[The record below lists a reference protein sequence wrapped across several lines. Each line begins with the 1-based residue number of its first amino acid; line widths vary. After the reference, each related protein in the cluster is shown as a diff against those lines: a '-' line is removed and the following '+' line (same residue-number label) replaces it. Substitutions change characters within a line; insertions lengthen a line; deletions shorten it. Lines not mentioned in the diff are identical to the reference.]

1 MSIRR
6 RQQLVRLA
14 REYNALIIADDVYDH
29 LRWGPDPSAQERV
42 ASVIP
47 RLVDIDHGTDGGTDR
62 PGADG
67 FGNAISNG
75 SFSKIIGPGLR
86 TGWTEATEMFARGL
100 SQCGSTVS
108 GGSPSQLCAV
118 IISHMLDGGGL
129 VQHMDEVLIPSL
141 QRRHQLITR
150 AIKQH
155 LEPLGATMSS
165 SNGGYFIWITLP
177 AQVSAKY
184 FAIQAASAENVVVA
198 PGHLF
203 EVPSGGNK
211 LCFDREI
218 RVCYAWEREEAL
230 GLGVEKLGRILT
242 TILYGVK
249 RNRTSMRNLPDTA
262 DAASAHL
269 EGSCVMASLS

>member
-29 LRWGPDPSAQERV
+29 LRWDPDLSAQERA

-47 RLVDIDHGTDGGTDR
+47 RLVDIDHETDGGTDR

-86 TGWTEATEMFARGL
+86 TGWTEATEMFTRGL
-100 SQCGSTVS
+100 SRCGSTVS

-118 IISHMLDGGGL
+118 IISHMLDGGAL

-141 QRRHQLITR
+141 QKRHQLITR

-155 LEPLGATMSS
+155 LEPLGAIMSG

-177 AQVSAKY
+177 AQVSAKS

-203 EVPSGGNK
+203 EIPSGEK
-211 LCFDREI
+211 ILRFDREI

-230 GLGVEKLGRILT
+230 ALGVERLGRILT

-262 DAASAHL
+262 DGVSAHL
-269 EGSCVMASLS
+269 KVVV

>member
-1 MSIRR
+1 
-6 RQQLVRLA
+6 
-14 REYNALIIADDVYDH
+14 
-29 LRWGPDPSAQERV
+29 
-42 ASVIP
+42 
-47 RLVDIDHGTDGGTDR
+47 
-62 PGADG
+62 
-67 FGNAISNG
+67 
-75 SFSKIIGPGLR
+75 
-86 TGWTEATEMFARGL
+86 
-100 SQCGSTVS
+100 
-108 GGSPSQLCAV
+108 
-118 IISHMLDGGGL
+118 
-129 VQHMDEVLIPSL
+129 
-141 QRRHQLITR
+141 
-150 AIKQH
+150 
-155 LEPLGATMSS
+155 MSS

-230 GLGVEKLGRILT
+230 DLGVEKLGSILT

-269 EGSCVMASLS
+269 EGSCVIASLS